1 MEQKCL
7 CYNLIQGNFTLLI
20 VELHKLEVACIP
32 FFSNSRSA
40 MDGLSAAASGIAV
53 GSIAIQLA
61 ESIKKIVEFGKCHVL
76 RTGHTQAYI

>member
-1 MEQKCL
+1 
-7 CYNLIQGNFTLLI
+7 
-20 VELHKLEVACIP
+20 
-32 FFSNSRSA
+32 